1 MRSGAKGKE
10 AGDKRVGSAG
20 YPAPGSGSDTQ
31 RQAQAEPG
39 RRGAARLGGSGSE
52 RGKQSMKRDRRETGS
67 TGSRDEESDGSKTK
81 SMAMPP

>member
-1 MRSGAKGKE
+1 MAQRGKRQE
-10 AGDKRVGSAG
+10 TSVWAAL
-20 YPAPGSGSDTQ
+20 DTQ

-67 TGSRDEESDGSKTK
+67 TGIRDEESDGSKTK